1 MHFPSPLIETPSV
14 LISDDD
20 RDFRETMRFVLEP
33 RGFRTI
39 LASDGEEAMRVVLT
53 ETVHLVLL
61 DMHMPKW
68 TGLDVLRRVKKF
80 REQIPCILM
89 SAALDEHLRCEA
101 ERANAFSVLAKP
113 VSRETITST
122 VELAMRHTYRWP
134 GDQASSS

>member
-1 MHFPSPLIETPSV
+1 MFADSQLIETPSV

-20 RDFRETMRFVLEP
+20 REFRETMRFVLEP
-33 RGFRTI
+33 RGFRTL
-39 LASDGEEAMRVVLT
+39 LASDGEEALRLVLT
-53 ETVHLVLL
+53 ETVHLALL

-101 ERANAFSVLAKP
+101 ERAKAFSVLAKP
-113 VSRETITST
+113 ISRDTITST
-122 VELAMRHTYRWP
+122 VEQAMRRTYRWP
-134 GDQASSS
+134 GDPAAS